1 MREKRREGAGKG
13 ERSRV
18 MGGKRL
24 SVRLES
30 RNDEEELHMQT

>member
-18 MGGKRL
+18 MGGKRV
-24 SVRLES
+24 SVRLGR
-30 RNDEEELHMQT
+30 RNDEDE